1 MYKKGLQ
8 AALGV
13 GDITRRVKVA
23 AHTMINCILKTLYH
37 VVIARP
43 SRGKARQG
51 KAGQGRAGQGKA
63 RHKRDEHSGNGE
75 ATKGQTVATHQP

>member
-51 KAGQGRAGQGKA
+51 RAGEGKA
-63 RHKRDEHSGNGE
+63 RHKRDEHSGNRE
-75 ATKGQTVATHQP
+75 TTKGQTVATHVVYQP